1 MGLPGLRGP
10 PGVDGMRGEPG
21 DDGVEGEQ
29 GPRGDQVRI
38 VLMLYM
44 SSFVIPF
51 LFISLMFCIL
61 VSFLIDFFPI
71 RVIQGRLVLRVP

>member
-1 MGLPGLRGP
+1 MGLPGIRGP

-61 VSFLIDFFPI
+61 VSFLIDFFSI

>member
-1 MGLPGLRGP
+1 MGLPGMRGP
-10 PGVDGMRGEPG
+10 PGVDGMRGESG
-21 DDGVEGEQ
+21 DVGVEGEQ
-29 GPRGDQVRI
+29 GPRGDQVCI
-38 VLMLYM
+38 VLILYM

-51 LFISLMFCIL
+51 SFISLLFCIL